1 MKKEDE
7 PDFYKLDKTNP
18 LPSLEDSPVPSTTL
32 VPQIRPQPGLGG
44 AMVPTAMHSMSS
56 AAGMPS
62 GFHGLSGP
70 KDSYEA
76 RDGLMGMGM
85 GMGQSLHSNGFVN
98 PGLGMNAAMNV
109 IPGMNNMNAMN
120 GINNLREAQFAQQG
134 MADFGAPFGAHQSSS
149 QLDQYQRLRQLQQM
163 QMLERQ
169 MGSAAGQMQ
178 LSGDPFA
185 MMHPD
190 NAMAFRVNR
199 QQC

>member
-32 VPQIRPQPGLGG
+32 VPQIRPQAGLGG
-44 AMVPTAMHSMSS
+44 SMVPPAMHSTSS
-56 AAGMPS
+56 APGMPP
-62 GFHGLSGP
+62 GFHGFSGP
-70 KDSYEA
+70 MDSYEA
-76 RDGLMGMGM
+76 RDGLMGMG
-85 GMGQSLHSNGFVN
+85 QSLHSNSFVN
-98 PGLGMNAAMNV
+98 PGLGMNAAMNG
-109 IPGMNNMNAMN
+109 IPGMNNINAMN
-120 GINNLREAQFAQQG
+120 GINNLREAQFAQQS
-134 MADFGAPFGAHQSSS
+134 MVDFGAPFGAHQSAA

-190 NAMAFRVNR
+190 NAMALRVNR